1 MPITNIRD
9 DPHFQSCL
17 AGAGA
22 KLVVVD
28 FTAKWCGPCQQIAP
42 VFERLSNKYNRVVFL
57 KVDVDDCDQVAA
69 ANNVSAMP
77 TFIFFRARTRLAR
90 IQGANPTTLEAKI
103 VELSGSGGAESAN
116 NEGSSTTG
124 GQPYGPHVELSSFIT
139 KSGCECLNESDDH
152 PLAHC
157 MDNNKHTYLE
167 SDCDEQLMITL
178 SFSQPIKLHSIKF
191 QAPKEYGPKT
201 LKLFLNQPSSLD
213 FDKAESSEPIQ
224 QLELT
229 PEDLVED
236 AKPVQ
241 VKYVKFQNVNSLT
254 IFVKDNQ
261 TGKETT
267 RITQILLIG
276 SPVAA
281 TNMNEFKRLG
291 GKQGE
296 AH

>member
-1 MPITNIRD
+1 M
-9 DPHFQSCL
+9 
-17 AGAGA
+17 
-22 KLVVVD
+22 
-28 FTAKWCGPCQQIAP
+28 
-42 VFERLSNKYNRVVFL
+42 
-57 KVDVDDCDQVAA
+57 DDCDQLAA

-77 TFIFFRARTRLAR
+77 TFIFFRARTRVAR
-90 IQGANPTTLEAKI
+90 IQGANPTVLENKI
-103 VELSGSGGAESAN
+103 VELAGSEVSESA
-116 NEGSSTTG
+116 GSESG

-157 MDNNKHTYLE
+157 LDNNKQTYLE
-167 SDCDEQLMITL
+167 SDCDEQLIITL

-191 QAPKEYGPKT
+191 RAPGEYGPKT

-213 FDKAESSEPIQ
+213 FDKAESSEPVQ
-224 QLELT
+224 QLELN
-229 PEDLVED
+229 PDDLVED

-261 TGKETT
+261 TGKDTT
-267 RITQILLIG
+267 RISQILLIG

>member
-1 MPITNIRD
+1 M
-9 DPHFQSCL
+9 
-17 AGAGA
+17 
-22 KLVVVD
+22 
-28 FTAKWCGPCQQIAP
+28 
-42 VFERLSNKYNRVVFL
+42 

-77 TFIFFRARTRLAR
+77 TFIFFRTRTRVAR
-90 IQGANPTTLEAKI
+90 IQGANPTSLENKI
-103 VELSGSGGAESAN
+103 VELAASGGQDSATGES
-116 NEGSSTTG
+116 G
-124 GQPYGPHVELSSFIT
+124 GQPYGPYVELSSFIT

-157 MDNNKHTYLE
+157 LDNNKQTYLE
-167 SDCDEQLMITL
+167 SDCDEQLIMTL
-178 SFSQPIKLHSIKF
+178 SFSQPIKLHSI
-191 QAPKEYGPKT
+191 QVRAPKEYGPKT

-213 FDKAESSEPIQ
+213 FDKAESSEPVQ
-224 QLELT
+224 QLEIN
-229 PEDLVED
+229 PDDLVEE

-261 TGKETT
+261 TGKDTT
-267 RITQILLIG
+267 RISQILLIG